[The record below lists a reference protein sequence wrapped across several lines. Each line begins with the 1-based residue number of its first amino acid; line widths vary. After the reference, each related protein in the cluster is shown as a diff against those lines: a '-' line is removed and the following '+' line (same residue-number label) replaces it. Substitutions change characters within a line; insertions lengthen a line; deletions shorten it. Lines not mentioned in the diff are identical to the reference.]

1 MQDEMNRETFA
12 IAIDSVKM
20 TEPVLANA
28 MKAILD
34 GKSPGASGNAYAHV
48 GSLSMKQLAE
58 SGMKLSNIE
67 ISEKNIKSFEH
78 TAREFGVTYALK
90 KDASSDPPRYFVF
103 FKARD
108 RMQIEAAF
116 KSYIKRTIT
125 EKEKEP
131 FSAKLSKLVEKAA
144 SVPVKTP
151 HQEIGG
157 R

>member
-12 IAIDSVKM
+12 IVVDSVKM

-28 MKAILD
+28 MKAIID
-34 GKSPGASGNAYAHV
+34 GKSPGTGGNAYSHV
-48 GSLSMKQLAE
+48 GNVSLKQLAD

-67 ISEKNIKSFEH
+67 ITEKNIKSFEH
-78 TAREFGVTYALK
+78 TAREYGITYALK
-90 KDASSDPPRYFVF
+90 MDKGCEPPKYIVF

-108 RMQIEAAF
+108 RMQMEAAF
-116 KSYIKRTIT
+116 KSYINKTMS
-125 EKEKEP
+125 EKVKEP
-131 FSAKLSKLVEKAA
+131 FSAKLGKLVEKAV

-151 HQEIGG
+151 QKEIGG